1 MNRFL
6 LKHLSGIFSTV
17 AMFSCLTSSLCIVG
31 STGIGEFDWGV
42 KPHFHIRVMR
52 YAASGMRYA
61 AIFTLQYNIRPVSL
75 CTF

>member
-6 LKHLSGIFSTV
+6 LKHLSGIFSTA

-42 KPHFHIRVMR
+42 IRQLR
-52 YAASGMRYA
+52 LKIRT
-61 AIFTLQYNIRPVSL
+61 TLGWQ
-75 CTF
+75 